1 MLLLVLVCARQ
12 DAARVVLLDV
22 LALARVAVEVDARA
36 VVPAVVPA
44 AALEMDVPVLV
55 EQAVLIAVMMMA
67 ALVAVVAVVML
78 DAL

>member
-1 MLLLVLVCARQ
+1 M
-12 DAARVVLLDV
+12 
-22 LALARVAVEVDARA
+22 DARA